1 MKTFKEYILEIEEQE
16 NEITF
21 PGGVYISVKLSEETT
36 NLVFEYQ
43 EKYLKGRD
51 IVDID
56 SLHCTLIYSKK
67 PHVDNIEPEEY
78 TAIGTFQEFNLF
90 GPNKDTLVAEI
101 NSQDLRRRNEELV
114 EKYGFISDFDEY
126 KSHVTLSYNADGI
139 DINALPPMDFVFT
152 FTNETVE
159 QLDLDWNGT
168 GDNNN
173 DEEET
178 LAGKALKQ
186 MKNKEEK
193 SDNSEDSDDE
203 EQNKKG

>member
-1 MKTFKEYILEIEEQE
+1 MKTFKEYILEIEE

-21 PGGVYISVKLSEETT
+21 PGGVYISAIPDEITSEKIK
-36 NLVFEYQ
+36 EYQ
-43 EKYLKGRD
+43 EKYLKGQD

-67 PHVDNIEPEEY
+67 PYVDNIEPEEY

-90 GPNKDTLVAEI
+90 GPNKDTLVVEI

-152 FTNETVE
+152 FINETVE

-173 DEEET
+173 DEEGT

-203 EQNKKG
+203 E

>member
-1 MKTFKEYILEIEEQE
+1 MKTFMEYILETEEQE
-16 NEITF
+16 NKIAF
-21 PGGVYISVKLSEETT
+21 PGGVYISVIPDEITSGKIK
-36 NLVFEYQ
+36 EYQ
-43 EKYLKGRD
+43 EKYLKGKEINRE
-51 IVDID
+51 
-56 SLHCTLIYSKK
+56 LHCTLTYSKK

-90 GPNKDTLVAEI
+90 GPNKDILVVEI
-101 NSQDLRRRNEELV
+101 NSQDLRRRNEELI